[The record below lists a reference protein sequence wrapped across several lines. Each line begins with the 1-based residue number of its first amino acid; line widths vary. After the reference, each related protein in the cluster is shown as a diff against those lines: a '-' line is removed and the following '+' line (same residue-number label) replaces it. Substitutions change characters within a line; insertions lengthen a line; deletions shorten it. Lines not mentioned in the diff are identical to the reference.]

1 MKKKILLVDDDPG
14 VCRML
19 QRVLEEEGYLVVP
32 AANGLEALE
41 RAQATAPHLV
51 LLDLNL
57 PVQNGWDTLERLAA
71 EDPLLP
77 VIIITAR
84 PNQLFPALASG
95 AGALMEKP
103 LDLAK
108 LLRTIRE
115 LLAEP
120 AEARLARMAGKR
132 AAAGGQ
138 TRGEARWL
146 VGKNCFPS
154 RTCAPAD
161 VGSNRGAFLWNG
173 GARRASCAPSR
184 FSLRALRAL
193 GSLRVGRAR
202 FGCG

>member
-1 MKKKILLVDDDPG
+1 MMKKKILLVDDDPG

-132 AAAGGQ
+132 AEFHYLPPSGRQPVAK
-138 TRGEARWL
+138 REERH
-146 VGKNCFPS
+146 VG
-154 RTCAPAD
+154 
-161 VGSNRGAFLWNG
+161 
-173 GARRASCAPSR
+173 
-184 FSLRALRAL
+184 
-193 GSLRVGRAR
+193 
-202 FGCG
+202 